1 MWAIY
6 DWTIL
11 MLTCRRIYK
20 AKIIRTLTS
29 EVTCWLPRKLDFKHS
44 TYYSIFSEIIV
55 FLITVYFSFST
66 LVSSSIIGVHEN
78 VVVYNLLVWVMQL
91 VYSRHLFFYWSACT
105 KPGKWAVSYLCV
117 KGMNFTSFYDFS
129 IVFWNCSDS
138 VVYFAFF
145 QGLKVMFQQYYNYI
159 VVVSFIWGG
168 TRSNRGKPP
177 NLLQVIDTLYH
188 IMLYRVHLSMSEIV
202 FLFVDNEGI

>member
-1 MWAIY
+1 M
-6 DWTIL
+6 
-11 MLTCRRIYK
+11 YK

-44 TYYSIFSEIIV
+44 TYYSIFSEINV

-66 LVSSSIIGVHEN
+66 LVSSSIIGVHEH

-117 KGMNFTSFYDFS
+117 KGMNLFLRFFYCILKLFRQCGIFCFS
-129 IVFWNCSDS
+129 SGF
-138 VVYFAFF
+138 
-145 QGLKVMFQQYYNYI
+145 KYYNYI

>member
-91 VYSRHLFFYWSACT
+91 VYSRHLFFLLKCLYKAR
-105 KPGKWAVSYLCV
+105 KVSRQLFVCKGYELYLFLRFFYCILKLFRQCGIFCFFSGF
-117 KGMNFTSFYDFS
+117 KGH
-129 IVFWNCSDS
+129 
-138 VVYFAFF
+138 
-145 QGLKVMFQQYYNYI
+145 
-159 VVVSFIWGG
+159 VSTILQL
-168 TRSNRGKPP
+168 NRGGQFYLRR
-177 NLLQVIDTLYH
+177 NA
-188 IMLYRVHLSMSEIV
+188 E
-202 FLFVDNEGI
+202 